1 MAEDVG
7 PQVMLSTKV
16 IVAAVLIILVSGSL
30 RAQKE
35 IAVTDTTCIQKDM
48 SDVFRAAFNKPPK
61 DNNDAAGS
69 VLLIP
74 IIGSNP
80 ATGFMVGVGGQYGF
94 KMSGGDTRYSLL
106 SGSVQFTSKGQQI
119 FLLKNNVYT
128 RNNNIFFTGDWR
140 YQIYSQSTYG
150 LGTDAPEGGIVDYQ
164 YNFGGLETSLDSLA
178 QPLKFSFV
186 RFYQSVSFRIP
197 KLHKGFYMGA
207 GYFLDYYFNIEDER
221 LRLNES
227 DTLITSHYAY
237 SKYYGYEEKRY
248 YSSALNVNLIYDTRD
263 NMINAYKGHFL
274 MISWNGEM
282 KWLGGRNNASFFAIE
297 WRSFHPLSVKNPRHL
312 IAFWLLGNFTPEGEF
327 GYLILP
333 ATAYDQRSRSGRGYT
348 QGRFRGNNLL
358 YGEAEYR
365 VPLSTCGGLWGGVL
379 FVNATSTSNPGQELE
394 LMESVRPGYGV
405 GLRLMV
411 DKKTRTNLAIDFGF
425 GDDSFGFYLAAS
437 ETF

>member
-1 MAEDVG
+1 
-7 PQVMLSTKV
+7 
-16 IVAAVLIILVSGSL
+16 LVSGSL

-248 YSSALNVNLIYDTRD
+248 YSSAL
-263 NMINAYKGHFL
+263 H
-274 MISWNGEM
+274 
-282 KWLGGRNNASFFAIE
+282 
-297 WRSFHPLSVKNPRHL
+297 VK
-312 IAFWLLGNFTPEGEF
+312 
-327 GYLILP
+327 
-333 ATAYDQRSRSGRGYT
+333 
-348 QGRFRGNNLL
+348 
-358 YGEAEYR
+358 
-365 VPLSTCGGLWGGVL
+365 
-379 FVNATSTSNPGQELE
+379 
-394 LMESVRPGYGV
+394 
-405 GLRLMV
+405 
-411 DKKTRTNLAIDFGF
+411 
-425 GDDSFGFYLAAS
+425 
-437 ETF
+437 